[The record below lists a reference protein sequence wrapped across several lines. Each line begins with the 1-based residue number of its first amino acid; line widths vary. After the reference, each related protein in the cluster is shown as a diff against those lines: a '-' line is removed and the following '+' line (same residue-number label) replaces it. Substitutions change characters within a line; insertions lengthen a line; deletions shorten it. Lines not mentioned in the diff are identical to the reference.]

1 MKNGYGNG
9 PMDQQ
14 TQTHV
19 FKLSVLLMREGETW
33 IAQCLD
39 YDIAAQGNSI
49 KAAKGALARTFA
61 EQVAVD
67 LHHGVEPLN
76 GFSQAPK
83 EYWDKF
89 GQAERLADRQHIVI
103 PEESLPKRVLVKVM
117 FPSKGMNKRLLD
129 GIR

>member
-1 MKNGYGNG
+1 MT
-9 PMDQQ
+9 Q

-49 KAAKGALARTFA
+49 KAAKNALARTFA
-61 EQVAVD
+61 GQVAVD
-67 LHHGVEPLN
+67 LHHGLEPLN

-89 GQAERLADRQHIVI
+89 GGAERLQDRQQIMI
-103 PEESLPKRVLVKVM
+103 PDESLPPRVFVNALADDL
-117 FPSKGMNKRLLD
+117 R
-129 GIR
+129 IAA